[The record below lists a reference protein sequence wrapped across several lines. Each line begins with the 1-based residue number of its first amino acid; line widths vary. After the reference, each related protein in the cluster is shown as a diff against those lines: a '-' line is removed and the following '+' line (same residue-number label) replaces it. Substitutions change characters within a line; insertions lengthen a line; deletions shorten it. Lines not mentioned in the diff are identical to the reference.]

1 MHRRIDEV
9 EPFMELNGEIVD
21 ALSTYT
27 MSTMVRSAAILAIR
41 LYAGQNLY
49 CPAKAATM
57 CRKGRVRGV

>member
-27 MSTMVRSAAILAIR
+27 MSHDGAVRC
-41 LYAGQNLY
+41 YPCNQV
-49 CPAKAATM
+49 
-57 CRKGRVRGV
+57 VRGSKSLLSRQGCTNV